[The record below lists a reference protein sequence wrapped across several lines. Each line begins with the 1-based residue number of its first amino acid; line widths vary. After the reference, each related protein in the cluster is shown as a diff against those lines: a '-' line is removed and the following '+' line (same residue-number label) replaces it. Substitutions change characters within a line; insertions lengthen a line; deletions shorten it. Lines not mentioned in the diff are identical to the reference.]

1 MKNIEIDDELYH
13 YIASRTQSI
22 GESASD
28 ILRRLLRL
36 PSSPQPFALVQQN
49 VIDEL
54 KEMAKPK
61 DKKHSHYH
69 EPSVKLEVKR
79 SSNEQLEKVLDS
91 ALFTEPAKG
100 VVRFLTLLEAL
111 YKHNPDA
118 FAKATE
124 MVTGNSRTYFA
135 KDEASLL
142 KHGNS
147 VKAKQIPSSPFW
159 VVTNN
164 NTNRKGLIVTNVMS
178 EMGLPE
184 KLIKRVQDLFV

>member
-61 DKKHSHYH
+61 EKKHLHH
-69 EPSVKLEVKR
+69 EPPVKSEVKR
-79 SSNEQLEKVLDS
+79 SSNEQLQKVLDS
-91 ALFTEPAKG
+91 ALFNIA
-100 VVRFLTLLEAL
+100 
-111 YKHNPDA
+111 
-118 FAKATE
+118 
-124 MVTGNSRTYFA
+124 
-135 KDEASLL
+135 
-142 KHGNS
+142 
-147 VKAKQIPSSPFW
+147 
-159 VVTNN
+159 
-164 NTNRKGLIVTNVMS
+164 
-178 EMGLPE
+178 
-184 KLIKRVQDLFV
+184 

>member
-61 DKKHSHYH
+61 EKKHSHH
-69 EPSVKLEVKR
+69 GSSVKLEVKP
-79 SSNEQLEKVLDS
+79 SSHEQLEKVLDS
-91 ALFTEPAKG
+91 ALFNAPAKG

-111 YKHNPDA
+111 YQHDPNA

-142 KHGNS
+142 AHGNS
-147 VKAKQIPSSPFW
+147 VKAKQIPNSPFW

-164 NTNRKGLIVTNVMS
+164 NTNRKGLIVTNMMR
-178 EMGLPE
+178 EMGLPK
-184 KLIKRVQDLFV
+184 KLIKRVQGLFV

>member
-54 KEMAKPK
+54 KEMAKPN
-61 DKKHSHYH
+61 H

-79 SSNEQLEKVLDS
+79 SSNEQLEKVLNS

-100 VVRFLTLLEAL
+100 VVRFLRLLEAL

>member
-1 MKNIEIDDELYH
+1 MKNIEIEDELYH

-61 DKKHSHYH
+61 EKKHLHH
-69 EPSVKLEVKR
+69 EPRVKSEVKR

-164 NTNRKGLIVTNVMS
+164 NTNRKGLIVTNVMR
-178 EMGLPE
+178 EMGLPK
-184 KLIKRVQDLFV
+184 KLIKRVQGLFV

>member
-54 KEMAKPK
+54 KATSKPKAKPNEGVDTK
-61 DKKHSHYH
+61 EQHFQKIENVLVSEIFN
-69 EPSVKLEVKR
+69 EPS
-79 SSNEQLEKVLDS
+79 
-91 ALFTEPAKG
+91 KG
-100 VVRFLTLLEAL
+100 VVRFLALLEAL
-111 YKHNPDA
+111 YQHNPQS

-124 MVTGNSRTYFA
+124 VVTGNSRTYFA

-164 NTNRKGLIVTNVMS
+164 NTNRKGLIVTDVMR
-178 EMGLPE
+178 EMGLPK
-184 KLIKRVQDLFV
+184 KLIKRVQGLFV

>member
-13 YIASRTQSI
+13 YIASRTQFI

-49 VIDEL
+49 VIEEL
-54 KEMAKPK
+54 KEMVKPK
-61 DKKHSHYH
+61 EKAKKHVEAERSFQKI
-69 EPSVKLEVKR
+69 EKL
-79 SSNEQLEKVLDS
+79 LDS
-91 ALFTEPAKG
+91 DLFTEKSKG
-100 VVRFLTLLEAL
+100 VVRFISLLETL
-111 YKHNPDA
+111 YQVDKEA

-124 MVTGNSRTYFA
+124 VVTGNERTYFA

-142 KHGNS
+142 RHGS
-147 VKAKQIPSSPFW
+147 GVKAKQIPNTPFW

-164 NTNRKGLIVTNVMS
+164 NTNRKGLIVANVMV
-178 EMGLPE
+178 EMKLPE
-184 KLIKRVQDLFV
+184 ELIKRVQGLFA

>member
-1 MKNIEIDDELYH
+1 M
-13 YIASRTQSI
+13 
-22 GESASD
+22 
-28 ILRRLLRL
+28 RRLLRL

-61 DKKHSHYH
+61 QKKHSHH
-69 EPSVKLEVKR
+69 GSSVKLEVKL
-79 SSNEQLEKVLDS
+79 SSHEQLEKVLDS
-91 ALFTEPAKG
+91 ALFNAPAKG

-111 YKHNPDA
+111 YLHNPNA

-142 KHGNS
+142 AHGNS

-164 NTNRKGLIVTNVMS
+164 NTNRKGLIVTNVMR
-178 EMGLPE
+178 EMGLPK
-184 KLIKRVQDLFV
+184 KLIKRVQGLFV